1 MTPSTDYN
9 PSGLSLIKMEAIHLD
24 RVHEL
29 ETLCFSAPW
38 SREAFEVEL
47 SNPLA
52 HYLLLTD
59 SSQILGYCGMWL
71 VVDEGHITNLGID
84 PKEQGKGYGK
94 TMMHLVMDWARAHD
108 ICRLTLEVR
117 VSNKKAIG
125 LYEQIGFKSAG
136 IRPAYYEDNGEDA
149 CIMWIE
155 L

>member
-1 MTPSTDYN
+1 MQN
-9 PSGLSLIKMEAIHLD
+9 MGNNENVIHLVKMEETHLD
-24 RVHEL
+24 RVHEM

-38 SREAFEVEL
+38 SRESFEEEL

-52 HYLLLTD
+52 SYQLLTD
-59 SSQILGYCGMWL
+59 GNEIFGYCGIWI

-84 PKEQGKGYGK
+84 PKFQGKGYGK
-94 TMMHLVMDWARAHD
+94 VMMQLVIEWARVHN

-117 VSNKKAIG
+117 VSNEIAIR
-125 LYEQIGFKSAG
+125 LYEELGFKSAG

-149 CIMWIE
+149 CIMWFE